1 MAPKISLSYTCVVDI
16 AVYLKPTPLSIIPI
30 SLCQQTAT
38 KLFYIFSGLFLL
50 FLSFFS
56 SLVFATTADVAN
68 PRSFVCPISR
78 FRKSPESQTTMPVIF
93 VLVAVVIFLLESSSS
108 PLSKSSELVT
118 LLDYCLVEM
127 SIINSYPVLRASPS
141 SSRMYLAINYISR

>member
-38 KLFYIFSGLFLL
+38 KLFYIFSGLFY
-50 FLSFFS
+50 SFFPS